1 MKEKTTADEK
11 TLMAIHAKVAAKKRW
26 HAIQP
31 QGESSS
37 PVCYLDDG
45 PAVPDLETYMNVAAM
60 KVLSGLSC
68 QQLEA
73 LKVDQP
79 QRYGDLLEQAWAVPY
94 VYSET
99 KDGR

>member
-31 QGESSS
+31 QGESAS

-45 PAVPDLETYMNVAAM
+45 PTMPDLETYMNVAAM
-60 KVLSGLSC
+60 KVLSRLSC
-68 QQLEA
+68 QQLES
-73 LKVDQP
+73 LKVNQP
-79 QRYGDLLEQAWAVPY
+79 RRYGELLAQARAVPY

>member
-1 MKEKTTADEK
+1 
-11 TLMAIHAKVAAKKRW
+11 MAIHAKVAAKKRW

-94 VYSET
+94 AYPEIDRKSTRLNSSHVAISY
-99 KDGR
+99 

>member
-1 MKEKTTADEK
+1 MKEKTTANEK
-11 TLMAIHAKVAAKKRW
+11 TLMAIHAKVAEKKRW

-31 QGESSS
+31 QGATSST
-37 PVCYLDDG
+37 VCYLDDG
-45 PAVPDLETYMNVAAM
+45 SAIPDLGPYMIVAAM

-79 QRYGDLLEQAWAVPY
+79 QRYEDLLEQAWAVPY
-94 VYSET
+94 AYPEI
-99 KDGR
+99 KNGG